1 MERTVRGGL
10 EAAERRRRRGG
21 NVGSGRGKSGKGRKR
36 RRREEWRREGRGESE
51 LLSAATAL
59 LICYLLLH
67 LPHLAFSSLF
77 IRLFIIAAARNL
89 DNGTDLIDLQK
100 QGHLIGCV
108 AR

>member
-10 EAAERRRRRGG
+10 EAAERGRRRGG
-21 NVGSGRGKSGKGRKR
+21 MWEAGEERVGRDGNGGVERNGGGRG
-36 RRREEWRREGRGESE
+36 EERRGESE

-77 IRLFIIAAARNL
+77 IRLL
-89 DNGTDLIDLQK
+89 
-100 QGHLIGCV
+100 
-108 AR
+108 